1 MNLMKT
7 IPNVSVPSVLLAVF
21 ASFASVPA
29 PAAEPATGEKKSEV
43 SAAAVTAAAKPE
55 TAVKGFLEKKRH
67 HVLLTST
74 IPDSG
79 DQNPYAVIVAPVSS
93 GKVQAGDVLID
104 NFNDSS
110 NLQGTGR
117 SIVDYNPTTKKLTT
131 FAQLPKKLD
140 GCPGGVGLTTA
151 MAMLKSGWL
160 IVGSTPSSD
169 GTTATKGEGCLIL
182 LDNQGKVAGTI
193 AGPNIN
199 APWGNMAVIDNGA
212 TATLFLSN
220 TGFGVGAPDA
230 NWTVVNK
237 ATVLRLELTIASGQP
252 PVVKSQTV
260 IASGL
265 AERAARDVFVIG
277 PTGLA
282 LGADGKTL
290 YVSDALNN
298 RVIAIEDAPTR
309 TTSAGLGVEVTKDG
323 LLHRP
328 LAMILA
334 PNGHLLIT
342 NGRNGQIVE
351 IDPVA
356 KKQLYAEWLDSD
368 KAQVPPGNGD
378 LFGLAL
384 TPSGDGFYYVL
395 DDMNVLEVAQ

>member
-1 MNLMKT
+1 MNHMQTKLG
-7 IPNVSVPSVLLAVF
+7 ICLAVVMV
-21 ASFASVPA
+21 AATSAH
-29 PAAEPATGEKKSEV
+29 AAEEQT
-43 SAAAVTAAAKPE
+43 
-55 TAVKGFLEKKRH
+55 KGYLEKPRH
-67 HVLLTST
+67 HVMLTST

-93 GKVQAGDVLID
+93 GTIAAGDVLID

-110 NLQGTGR
+110 NLQGTGK
-117 SIVDYNPTTKKLTT
+117 SIVDYNPVTKKLTT
-131 FAQLPKKLD
+131 FAQLPKTLE
-140 GCPGGVGLTTA
+140 GCPGGVGLSTA
-151 MAMLKSGWL
+151 MTMLKTGWV
-160 IVGSTPSSD
+160 IVGSTPSTD
-169 GTTATKGEGCLIL
+169 GTTKTKGEGCMIV
-182 LDNQGKVAGTI
+182 LDNHGKVVSTI
-193 AGPNIN
+193 SGPNIN
-199 APWGNMAVIDNGA
+199 DPWGNMAVLDNGD
-212 TATLFLSN
+212 TATLFVSN
-220 TGFGVGAPDA
+220 TGFGVGAPDP

-237 ATVLRLELTIASGQP
+237 ATVLRIELEIPKGKA

-282 LGADGKTL
+282 LGSDNKTL

-298 RVIAIEDAPTR
+298 RIVAIEDAPTR
-309 TTSAGLGVEVTKDG
+309 TTSAGLGTEIVKDG

-334 PNGHLLIT
+334 PNGHLLVT
-342 NGRNGQIVE
+342 NGRNGQVVE

-356 KKQLYAEWLDSD
+356 KKQLYAQWLDAD
-368 KAQVPPGNGD
+368 KAQSPPGSGD

-384 TPSGDGFYYVL
+384 TPNGDGFYYVD
-395 DDMNVLEVAQ
+395 DDMNILELAQ

>member
-1 MNLMKT
+1 MVQPYFKKLPFTLVMLFA
-7 IPNVSVPSVLLAVF
+7 VVPVQ
-21 ASFASVPA
+21 
-29 PAAEPATGEKKSEV
+29 AADNSKADT
-43 SAAAVTAAAKPE
+43 
-55 TAVKGFLEKKRH
+55 KGFLEKPRH
-67 HVLLTST
+67 HVMLTST

-93 GKVQAGDVLID
+93 GTIVAGDVLIS

-140 GCPGGVGLTTA
+140 ACPGGVGLSTA
-151 MAMLKSGWL
+151 MTMLKTGWI
-160 IVGSTPSSD
+160 IVGSTPSTN
-169 GTTATKGEGCLIL
+169 GTTATKGDGCLIVI
-182 LDNQGKVAGTI
+182 DNHGKVVSTI
-193 AGPNIN
+193 TGPNIN
-199 APWGNMAVIDNGA
+199 DPWGNMAVIDRGDA
-212 TATLFLSN
+212 AILFVSN
-220 TGFGVGAPDA
+220 TGFGVGAPDP

-237 ATVLRLELTIASGQP
+237 ATVLRIELSIPDGKP
-252 PVVKSQTV
+252 PVVKSETV

-265 AERAARDVFVIG
+265 SERAARDVFIIG

-282 LGADGKTL
+282 LGTDGKTL

-298 RVIAIEDAPTR
+298 RIIAIDDAPTR
-309 TTSAGLGVEVTKDG
+309 TTSAGLGTEITKDG

-334 PNGHLLIT
+334 PNGHLLVT
-342 NGRNGQIVE
+342 NGRNGQVVE
-351 IDPVA
+351 IDPVN
-356 KKQLYAEWLDSD
+356 KKQLYAQWLDTD
-368 KAQVPPGNGD
+368 KAQVPPGSGD

-384 TPSGDGFYYVL
+384 TPNGDGFYYID
-395 DDMNVLEVAQ
+395 DDMNILELAQ